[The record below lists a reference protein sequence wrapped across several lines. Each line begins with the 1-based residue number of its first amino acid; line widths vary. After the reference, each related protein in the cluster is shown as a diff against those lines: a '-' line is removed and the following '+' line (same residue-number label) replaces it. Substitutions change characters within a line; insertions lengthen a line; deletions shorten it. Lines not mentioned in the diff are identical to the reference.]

1 MEILMVND
9 FIPSEGRTLVRKAT
23 LDNQPKKRE
32 SGLLLPSDSNTETV
46 IHCEVVSS
54 TLEDVGTGDTV
65 VVLPIDTATKIS
77 LNGESFI
84 ILDNAKVLG
93 KVTKA

>member
-1 MEILMVND
+1 MVKD

-23 LDNQPKKRE
+23 SDNQPKKRE
-32 SGLLLPSDSNTETV
+32 SGLLLPLDSNIETV

-54 TLEDVGTGDTV
+54 TLEYVDAGDTV
-65 VVLPIDTATKIS
+65 VVLPTDIATKIS

-84 ILDNAKVLG
+84 ILENTKILG
-93 KVTKA
+93 KVTEA